1 MSESMQTTD
10 PETSENRIRLQKWLS
25 EAGICSRRTG
35 EAWIRAGRVSVN
47 RRVVTEL
54 GTRIDPERDRIEID
68 GNLVRPRRKFV
79 YIALNKPAGY
89 VTSLK
94 QPGEKLVR
102 DLVSVPE
109 RIYPI
114 GRLDKASTGLLLMTN
129 DGDLHHRLSHP
140 SFDHEKEYRVVV
152 SEPISDAAL
161 KRLAE
166 GVPILGGMTRPA
178 DVKRLSDRSFRI
190 VLKEGRNRQIR
201 RMLET
206 VGHRVVTLQR
216 VRIATIVLGNLPE
229 GKWRYLTKPEIE
241 RLTGWKGSAILPN
254 GSMSPSSRASTK
266 SPKQGATF
274 QPEAPIHGRP
284 GDRFRNNER
293 KPETS

>member
-10 PETSENRIRLQKWLS
+10 PETSGKGIRLQKWLS

-35 EAWIRAGRVSVN
+35 EAWILAGRVSVN

-54 GTRIDPERDRIEID
+54 GTRIDPENDRVEVD
-68 GNLVRPRRKFV
+68 GKPVRLRSRLV

-102 DLVSVPE
+102 DLIRIPE

-114 GRLDKASTGLLLMTN
+114 GRLDKASTGLILLTN
-129 DGDLHHRLSHP
+129 DGNLHHRLSHP

-152 SEPISDAAL
+152 AEPISDASL
-161 KRLAE
+161 QRLAE
-166 GVPILGGMTRPA
+166 GVPILGRITRPA
-178 DVKRLSDRSFRI
+178 EVYRISDRSFRI
-190 VLKEGRNRQIR
+190 ILKEGRNRQIR

-206 VGHRVVTLQR
+206 VGHRVVMLQR
-216 VRIATIVLGNLPE
+216 IRIADIVLGNLPE
-229 GKWRYLTKPEIE
+229 GRWRYLTETEIALLLAGE
-241 RLTGWKGSAILPN
+241 
-254 GSMSPSSRASTK
+254 
-266 SPKQGATF
+266 
-274 QPEAPIHGRP
+274 
-284 GDRFRNNER
+284 
-293 KPETS
+293 